1 MLAEETPDRRR
12 RLADSRRHAG
22 RRRDNLGACR
32 SEPGEEPPL
41 SPEAFQAFLRAALP
55 GFGLKM
61 SATVF
66 SNVGTYLSE
75 LDHWRRRI
83 NLTGSLSAG
92 ELVDHTLESL
102 LASMLI
108 AHGARV
114 VDIGSGAGF
123 PGLPLAIAR
132 PDLQVTLV
140 EPRAKKCAFLR
151 HVARTLKLSNVG
163 VFEGRIEEVGG
174 QTFDVATTRAA
185 GRYRRLAGRRRPS
198 RHAEALFSPGRRSR
212 QALAASLS
220 ATFEP
225 AGSIPIPGAERRQI
239 AVLRRR

>member
-1 MLAEETPDRRR
+1 M
-12 RLADSRRHAG
+12 S
-22 RRRDNLGACR
+22 
-32 SEPGEEPPL
+32 SEPGKEPAL

-61 SATVF
+61 PATVF
-66 SNVGTYLSE
+66 SNVGAYLSE

-83 NLTGSLSAG
+83 NLTGNLSAG

-102 LASMLI
+102 LASDVI
-108 AHGARV
+108 NHGARV
-114 VDIGSGAGF
+114 VDVGAGAGF
-123 PGLPLAIAR
+123 PGLLLAISR
-132 PDLQVTLV
+132 SDLRVTLV

-151 HVARTLKLSNVG
+151 HVARTLKLSNVA

-174 QTFDVATTRAA
+174 QTFDVATTRALGDVA
-185 GRYRRLAGRRRPS
+185 GWLAGGELL
-198 RHAEALFSPGRRSR
+198 ATGGALLAWTTTPE
-212 QALAASLS
+212 ALAASLS
-220 ATFEP
+220 ATFEQ